1 MPAKNAYWI
10 HDTVKDSNYLNG
22 VKVLPRCKCS
32 NCGYVSNY
40 EKPVCPSCGAKIVG
54 SKTAGETEDG
64 E

>member
-1 MPAKNAYWI
+1 MMPAKNAYWI

-40 EKPVCPSCGAKIVG
+40 EKPVCPSCGAKQ
-54 SKTAGETEDG
+54 
-64 E
+64 